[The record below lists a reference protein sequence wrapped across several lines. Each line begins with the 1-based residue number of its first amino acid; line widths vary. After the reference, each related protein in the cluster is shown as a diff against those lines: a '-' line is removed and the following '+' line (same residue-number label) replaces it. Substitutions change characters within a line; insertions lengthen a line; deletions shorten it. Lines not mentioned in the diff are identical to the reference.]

1 MNELCENKMSRN
13 RHFILIEV
21 CLKKIKIFSTFF
33 NLKRYISEGG
43 FMREKEII
51 KKLKVGNE
59 QEVENIIRTNY
70 SFVYSL
76 IDLIKY
82 FHQFLNNIVSY

>member
-1 MNELCENKMSRN
+1 
-13 RHFILIEV
+13 
-21 CLKKIKIFSTFF
+21 
-33 NLKRYISEGG
+33 
-43 FMREKEII
+43 MREKEII
-51 KKLKVGNE
+51 KKLKAGNE